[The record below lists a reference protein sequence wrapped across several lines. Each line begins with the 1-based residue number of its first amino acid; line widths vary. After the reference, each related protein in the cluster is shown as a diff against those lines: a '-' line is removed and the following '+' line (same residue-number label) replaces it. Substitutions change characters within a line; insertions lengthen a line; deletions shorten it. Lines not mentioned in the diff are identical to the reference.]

1 MSPILGEI
9 NRRDFLKYSAVTA
22 AALGL
27 SQADVVTKV
36 SEAIAASTSK
46 KPPVIWLEGQDC
58 AGCTTSFASAL
69 NPPAASIILDTISVR
84 YHETIMAAAGYK
96 SEEILHA
103 TVKKG
108 GYVLLVEGSIPTADG
123 RFCMVGGRPFKEIV
137 EECAKNAA
145 AIIAVGACATYGGIP
160 AAGPTGAKGVRD
172 IVKNKPI
179 INISTCPVHVDHL
192 VGTIVYY
199 LTTKKVPPLDK
210 EGRPVMYFGETV
222 HDNCRRR
229 SYFEEGIVLEDWND
243 PKQKNWC
250 LIDKGCK
257 GPDTYS
263 DCSVRKWNDGL
274 NFCIDCG
281 AGCHGCAEPTFYA
294 GMTPLYSDI
303 TGKADE
309 LKEKTRLGSAKQLT
323 DKQRKEV

>member
-1 MSPILGEI
+1 MSPITGEL
-9 NRRDFLKYSAVTA
+9 NRRDFLKYSAITA

-27 SQADVVTKV
+27 SQIDVVNSV
-36 SEAIAASTSK
+36 SKAMAASTSK

-69 NPPAASIILDTISVR
+69 NPPVASIILDTLSVR
-84 YHETIMAAAGYK
+84 YHETIMAASGHQ
-96 SEEILHA
+96 SEEVLHD
-103 TVKKG
+103 TVKRG
-108 GYVLLVEGSIPTADG
+108 GYVLVVEGSIPLADG
-123 RFCMVGGRPFKEIV
+123 RFCTIGGRPFEDILK
-137 EECAKNAA
+137 ECARKAA

-160 AAGPTGAKGVRD
+160 AAGPTGAVGVRD
-172 IVKNKPI
+172 VIKNKPI

-210 EGRPVMYFGETV
+210 EGRPLMYFGESI

-229 SYFEEGIVLEDWND
+229 SYFEEGLLLQDWND

-250 LIDKGCK
+250 LLDKGCK
-257 GPDTYS
+257 GPVTYA
-263 DCSVRKWNDGL
+263 DCSVRRWNDGL

-281 AGCHGCAEPTFYA
+281 AGCRGCSEPIFYA
-294 GMTPLYSDI
+294 GMSPLYSDP
-303 TGKADE
+303 TGEAEK
-309 LKEKTRLGSAKQLT
+309 LKQEAKQRA
-323 DKQRKEV
+323 KMRKEVK

>member
-1 MSPILGEI
+1 MNSLTGEI
-9 NRRDFLKYSAVTA
+9 DRRDFMKFSAITA
-22 AALGL
+22 VALGL
-27 SQADVVTKV
+27 SQIDVVTKV
-36 SEAIAASTSK
+36 SDAFAASTSK

-69 NPPAASIILDTISVR
+69 NPPVASLVLDTLSVR
-84 YHETIMAAAGYK
+84 YHETIMAAAGHK
-96 SEEILHA
+96 SEGALHN

-108 GYVLLVEGSIPTADG
+108 GYVLIVEGSIPTADD
-123 RFCMVGGRPFKEIV
+123 RFCMVAGRPFRKILL
-137 EECAKNAA
+137 ECAARAA
-145 AIIAVGACATYGGIP
+145 AIIAVGACASFGGIP
-160 AAGPTGAKGVRD
+160 AAGPTGAVGVSK
-172 IVKNKPI
+172 IVKNKPVI
-179 INISTCPVHVDHL
+179 KLPTCPVHVDHL
-192 VGTIVYY
+192 VGTVVYF

-210 EGRPVMYFGETV
+210 QGRPLMYFAETI

-229 SYFEEGIVLEDWND
+229 AYFDEGITLEDWND

-263 DCSVRKWNDGL
+263 DCAVRRWNDGL

-281 AGCHGCAEPTFYA
+281 AGCMGCAEPTFYSE
-294 GMTPLYSDI
+294 MSPLYADS

-309 LKEKTRLGSAKQLT
+309 LKEKTRLSSLKTKQ
-323 DKQRKEV
+323 KEEV